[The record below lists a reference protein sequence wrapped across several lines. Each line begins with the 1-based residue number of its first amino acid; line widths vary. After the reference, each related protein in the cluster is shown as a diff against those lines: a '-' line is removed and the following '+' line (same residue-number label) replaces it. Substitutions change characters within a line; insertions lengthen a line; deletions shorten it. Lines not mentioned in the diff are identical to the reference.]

1 MFFGLCEPV
10 CVSLPLH
17 CARKTYGGTV
27 NVPARLSLYKTSS
40 LFTGAMTHGCYS
52 EEALTATQLIRSI
65 WLHMTVPPFISL
77 CLCASTGPSLSL
89 SGVLHLS
96 ISCSVAIFSLAF
108 TLLYFHCSLR
118 LTPFLP
124 LCFFLHILFYSC
136 STHQPLIYLV

>member
-1 MFFGLCEPV
+1 MCFFGLCEPV

-17 CARKTYGGTV
+17 CACKTYDGTV

-77 CLCASTGPSLSL
+77 CLCASTGPSLFLSL
-89 SGVLHLS
+89 EF
-96 ISCSVAIFSLAF
+96 CIF
-108 TLLYFHCSLR
+108 
-118 LTPFLP
+118 PFLALLLSFHSLLLSFISTVRFASRLSFP
-124 LCFFLHILFYSC
+124 FVLFLQHSPTFNIACIDF
-136 STHQPLIYLV
+136 LI